1 MDASIGAALSPEHGT
16 DGDALLQHADVAMYQ
31 AKQARTGF
39 QAYDPSRDRHSRERL
54 ALIAE
59 LRRAL
64 ERDELIL
71 HYQPKVD
78 LSTGL
83 IAGVEALVRWQHPVH
98 GLRGPGAFLPHAEHT
113 ALMRPLTLHVLETA
127 LTQLARLARRRAGPH
142 RRGQPRRPEPARPAH
157 ARADRRRAAIA
168 SACPRTC

>member
-1 MDASIGAALSPEHGT
+1 
-16 DGDALLQHADVAMYQ
+16 MYQ
-31 AKQARTGF
+31 AKEARTGF
-39 QAYDPSRDRHSRERL
+39 QVYDPSRDRHSRERL
-54 ALIAE
+54 TLIAE
-59 LRRAL
+59 LRHAL

-78 LSTGL
+78 LASGL
-83 IAGVEALVRWQHPVH
+83 VTGVEALVRWQHPVH

-127 LTQLARLARRRAGPH
+127 LAQLAEWRARRAAAD

-157 ARADRRRAAIA
+157 ARPDRRRAAA
-168 SACPRTC
+168 QRPAGRRR